1 MTTMELGGLS
11 SDQKIN
17 GVFEAFGYSIP
28 VGKDGRR
35 MWPRKFKQEMG
46 KRMKAGTLSINEVMR
61 ECHISDKL
69 VYSWR
74 KQFADGK
81 QSSSKSKRPKFS
93 EVQIEGAPKQHRSI
107 ELSWRGVELKLDGD
121 FPVES
126 LAILVKQLGTTR

>member
-1 MTTMELGGLS
+1 MDLDGLS
-11 SDQKIN
+11 SDQKIE

-46 KRMKAGTLSINEVMR
+46 KRMKAGTLSVNDVMR

-81 QSSSKSKRPKFS
+81 HSSPLAKHPKFS
-93 EVQIEGAPKQHRSI
+93 EVQIEETAKQDRSI
-107 ELSWRGVELKLDGD
+107 ELSWRGVELKLHGE

-126 LAILVKQLGTTR
+126 LATLVRQLGTMR